1 MHVGHPN
8 KQQGIQNRTTG
19 ARGLWLVACVVLLV
33 IGHWSLAPGVFA
45 QTPST
50 PLWDQVISLGVSPVD
65 GRNVIVGTLN
75 VPSPAG
81 IYRSLDGGYIWS
93 QVDAPLPPNT
103 AVAAIRYDPQN
114 PKRVLAAD
122 GGVGNLFISEDGGLN
137 WRQEPSI
144 HQVLSPNSGVGRFF
158 TRIENGQTVY
168 YAGTRFDGVV
178 RSLNG
183 GTSWEEFSNGLIG
196 GALRVRSFVE
206 KDGILYAG
214 THNGLWRLP
223 IDSTTWEPV
232 SLPGNVIVRG
242 LTILQGRLYAG
253 TFASGIYLSD
263 DGDNWVQ
270 DLNFPTGLS
279 IYDLTTASY
288 QVIAGTSDGM
298 WTQNRQ
304 EWIQATVNDEIYSNP
319 VYRLRSSS
327 TLEGVAYAGTAQD
340 WVLRTI
346 DGGTTFQSIEQLTP
360 LDPAQV
366 PGPPTP
372 TPTLT
377 PIPTATP
384 IPTDTPLPTPTPT
397 LTPIPTV
404 TPIPTDTP
412 LPTATPIP
420 TDTPI
425 PTATPLPPPP
435 QEPNILVATDIPP
448 VPPPD
453 TPIPTDTPL
462 PLPTAKDTPVVP
474 PTPTPTPSPAE
485 VVAENFG
492 QLPPIWVGGAAAVFL
507 LVLLGGLSVARGPRE
522 I

>member
-1 MHVGHPN
+1 MHARHPN
-8 KQQGIQNRTTG
+8 RQHGIQNRTT
-19 ARGLWLVACVVLLV
+19 GLWLVACVVLLV
-33 IGHWSLAPGVFA
+33 IGHWSLAPSVFA

-50 PLWDQVISLGVSPVD
+50 PTPSPPLWNGVIGLDVSPVD

-81 IYRSLDGGYIWS
+81 IYRSIDGGYIWS

-114 PKRVLAAD
+114 PQRVLAAD

-196 GALRVRSFVE
+196 AALRVRSFVE

-232 SLPGNVIVRG
+232 RLPGNVIVRG

-253 TFASGIYLSD
+253 TFAAGIYLSD

-270 DLNFPTGLS
+270 DLNFPTGIG

-304 EWIQATVNDEIYSNP
+304 EWIQATVNDEIYSNS
-319 VYRLRSSS
+319 VYRLMSSS
-327 TLEGVAYAGTAQD
+327 TLKGVAYAGTAQD

-346 DGGTTFQSIEQLTP
+346 DGGTTFQSIEHITP

-384 IPTDTPLPTPTPT
+384 IPTDTPLPTPTLT
-397 LTPIPTV
+397 YTPI
-404 TPIPTDTP
+404 
-412 LPTATPIP
+412 PTATPIP
-420 TDTPI
+420 TDTP
-425 PTATPLPPPP
+425 LPPPT

-462 PLPTAKDTPVVP
+462 PTANDTPVVS
-474 PTPTPTPSPAE
+474 PTPTATPSPAE
-485 VVAENFG
+485 VAAENFG